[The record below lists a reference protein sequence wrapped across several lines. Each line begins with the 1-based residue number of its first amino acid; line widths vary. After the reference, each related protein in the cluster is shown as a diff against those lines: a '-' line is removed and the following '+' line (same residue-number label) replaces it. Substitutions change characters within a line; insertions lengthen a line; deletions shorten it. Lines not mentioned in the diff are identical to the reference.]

1 LVQGEPTVVGTSTK
15 QEEVNMWLILGA
27 EGQLGLSLQLVLAQN
42 HIPFRR
48 LGRTSLNISD
58 REQCEKVL
66 NREMPSVVVNC
77 AAWTAVD
84 LAEDHEDEAF
94 SVNCDGVR
102 NLAIACREVSA
113 TLVHFSTDYVFSGI
127 EELPYEI
134 DAPTSPRSAYGRS
147 KLCGEKAIQEELPNN
162 FYIFRTAWL
171 YSQFKNNF
179 VKTMIRKALSHS
191 PVRVVADQIGQP
203 TEATDLARHI
213 VDVVTSMAPG
223 GIFHGTNSG
232 QASWYELTQEI
243 YQALN
248 VDKALVT
255 PVETSEYPTKAV
267 RPKYSVLSHAHTVDL
282 GIAEM
287 EDWKKTLLSVLPLI
301 TQQILEEDNK

>member
-1 LVQGEPTVVGTSTK
+1 
-15 QEEVNMWLILGA
+15 MWLILGA
-27 EGQLGLSLQLVLAQN
+27 EGQLGLSLQLVLSQN

-48 LGRTSLNISD
+48 LGRSSLDISN
-58 REQCEKVL
+58 RSQCEQIF
-66 NREMPSVVVNC
+66 NEMTPSVVVNC

-84 LAEDHEDEAF
+84 LAEDHEEEAL
-94 SVNCDGVR
+94 SVNCEGVR
-102 NLAIACREVSA
+102 NIAIACREVSA
-113 TLVHFSTDYVFSGI
+113 TLVHISTDYVFSGVA
-127 EELPYEI
+127 ESPYEI
-134 DAPTSPRSAYGRS
+134 DALTSPSSAYGRS
-147 KLCGEKAIQEELPNN
+147 KLCGEEAVQEELPNN

-203 TEATDLARHI
+203 TEATDLAQHI
-213 VDVVTSMAPG
+213 VDVVTSKAPA

-243 YQALN
+243 YNALN

-255 PVETSEYPTKAV
+255 PVPTSEYPTKAV
-267 RPKYSVLSHAHTVDL
+267 RPKYSVLSHAHTVEL

-287 EDWKKTLLSVLPLI
+287 EDWKKTLLSVLPII
-301 TQQILEEDNK
+301 TQQILEEDK

>member
-1 LVQGEPTVVGTSTK
+1 
-15 QEEVNMWLILGA
+15 MWLILGA
-27 EGQLGLSLQLVLAQN
+27 EGQLGLSLQLVLSQN
-42 HIPFRR
+42 RIPFRR
-48 LGRTSLNISD
+48 LSRSSLDISD
-58 REQCEKVL
+58 RDQCEQIFY
-66 NREMPSVVVNC
+66 EMTPSVVVNC

-84 LAEDHEDEAF
+84 LAEDHEEEAS

-102 NLAIACREVSA
+102 NIAIACREVSA
-113 TLVHFSTDYVFSGI
+113 TLVHISTDYVFSGVA
-127 EELPYEI
+127 ESPYEI
-134 DAPTSPRSAYGRS
+134 DAPTSPSSAYGRS

-213 VDVVTSMAPG
+213 VDVVTSKAPG

-243 YQALN
+243 YEALN